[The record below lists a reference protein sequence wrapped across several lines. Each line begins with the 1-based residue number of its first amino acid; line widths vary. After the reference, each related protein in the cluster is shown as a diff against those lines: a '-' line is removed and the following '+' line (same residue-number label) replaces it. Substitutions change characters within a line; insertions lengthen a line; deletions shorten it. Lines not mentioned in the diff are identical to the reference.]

1 MTKTYDVIVIGAGHA
16 GCEAALAA
24 ARMGCDTLVLTM
36 KLDHIALMPCNPSI
50 GGPAKGHLA
59 REVDALGGEMG
70 RNTDKTFI
78 QIRMLN
84 TGKGPAVQA
93 LRAQSDKE
101 MYAREMRRTLERQEG
116 LTAREDLVVGIVLGG
131 GGGPHPRFLAGHRND
146 MGDRRRSD
154 IGGGDGFRLGG
165 GNDGLSEGGWI
176 SLETKSGEAY
186 VGRTVVLTTGTS
198 LAGKI
203 IMGERAY
210 TGGRAG
216 EPAASEI
223 SESLK
228 QLGFVL
234 GRHKTGTPPRLDA
247 RTIDFSK
254 ARIQPGSPT
263 PLHFSF
269 WGANGDSLRFPTPNP
284 VYPKPQESGWRPQMA
299 CYLVSTNPMTHELI
313 TANLDRAPMFNGSI
327 EGVGPR
333 YCPSIEDKVVRFA
346 HKESHGLFLEPEG
359 WQTDEVYLQ
368 GANTSLPE
376 DVQEAFVRSIAGL
389 ERAEILK
396 HGYAIEYD
404 FVLTDQINA
413 TMETKLIPNLF
424 LAGQVCGTSGYEEA
438 AGQGIVAGINAALR
452 VKGRGPMVLRRDQAY
467 LGVMID
473 DLVTRDHFE
482 PYRML
487 TSRAEHR
494 LLLRQDNADL
504 RLAPIGYDVG
514 LLSEGQYRTVEEKRS
529 RVTREMERLGKTYL
543 PQDGSIDPHLVS
555 IGLTPVRKAVT
566 GMEFLRRPEVGYQT
580 AVELGL
586 GDEGLGE
593 EEREQVEIEAKYQD
607 YIERQ
612 GREVERIR
620 RLEQRPIPQDVDYGE
635 IKGLSNEARENLGRF
650 VPLTVGQA
658 SRVPGVRTSDISLLL
673 VHLERGRER
682 VEAT

>member
-1 MTKTYDVIVIGAGHA
+1 MKVYDVIVIGAGHA

-36 KLDHIALMPCNPSI
+36 KLDNIALMPCNPSI

-93 LRAQSDKE
+93 LRAQSDKGL
-101 MYAREMRRTLERQEG
+101 YAREMRKTLERQEG
-116 LTAREDLVVGIVLGG
+116 LTIREELVTGIVKGRGNGDRGCDGASARFLAEHRNDRLAGG
-131 GGGPHPRFLAGHRND
+131 GGIR
-146 MGDRRRSD
+146 
-154 IGGGDGFRLGG
+154 
-165 GNDGLSEGGWI
+165 
-176 SLETKSGEAY
+176 LETKSGEGY

-216 EPAASEI
+216 EPAATEI
-223 SESLK
+223 SRSL
-228 QLGFVL
+228 QGLGFVL

-247 RTIDFSK
+247 RSIDFEK
-254 ARIQPGSPT
+254 ALIQPGSPT

-269 WGANGDSLRFPTPNP
+269 WGCDDESLRFPAPNP
-284 VYPKPQESGWRPQMA
+284 VYPAGPESGWRSQMA
-299 CYLVSTNPMTHELI
+299 CYLVSTNAKTHEVI
-313 TANLDRAPMFNGSI
+313 TSNLDRAPMFNGSI

-346 HKESHGLFLEPEG
+346 HKDSHGLFLEPEG
-359 WQTDEVYLQ
+359 WETNEVYLQ

-396 HGYAIEYD
+396 PGYAIEYD

-413 TMETKLIPNLF
+413 TMESKLVPNLF

-438 AGQGIVAGINAALR
+438 AGQGIVAGINAALK
-452 VKGRGPMVLRRDQAY
+452 VKGRKPLILRRDQAY

-494 LLLRQDNADL
+494 LLLRQDNADQ
-504 RLAPIGYDVG
+504 RLAPIGYEVG
-514 LLSEGQYRTVEEKRS
+514 LLGTDQYRMVEEKRD
-529 RVTREMERLGKTYL
+529 RVARELGRLGGTYL
-543 PQDGSIDPHLVS
+543 PQDGSMDARLES
-555 IGLTPVRKAVT
+555 RGLAPVRKAVT
-566 GMEFLRRPEVGYQT
+566 AAEFLRRPEVDYNT
-580 AVELGL
+580 ALALGL
-586 GDEGLGE
+586 GDWELNE
-593 EEREQVEIEAKYQD
+593 ECRSQVEIEAKYRE
-607 YIERQ
+607 YIARQ
-612 GREVERIR
+612 SREVERIR
-620 RLEQRPIPQDVDYGE
+620 RLEEQPISGDVDYAE
-635 IKGLSNEARENLGRF
+635 VRGLSNEAKDNLSKF
-650 VPLTVGQA
+650 LPLTVGQA
-658 SRVPGVRTSDISLLL
+658 SRVPGVGTSDISLLL
-673 VHLERGRER
+673 VHLERKRER
-682 VEAT
+682 VKAVCLRIKGSAMGEAVRRG

>member
-1 MTKTYDVIVIGAGHA
+1 MTKIYDVIVIGAGHA

-101 MYAREMRRTLERQEG
+101 MYAREMRRILEAQEG
-116 LTAREDLVVGIVLGG
+116 LTVREALVTGIGVGGWEWRGEVEGEG
-131 GGGPHPRFLAGHRND
+131 ASPRFLAGHRND
-146 MGDRRRSD
+146 ISN
-154 IGGGDGFRLGG
+154 GGR
-165 GNDGLSEGGWI
+165 NDGVGGLI
-176 SLETKSGEAY
+176 RLETKSGEGY

-203 IMGERAY
+203 ILGERAY

-254 ARIQPGSPT
+254 AKIQPGSPI

-269 WGANGDSLRFPTPNP
+269 WGCNDTDLAYPTPNP
-284 VYPKPQESGWRPQMA
+284 VYPAPPESQWRPQMA
-299 CYLVSTNPMTHELI
+299 CYLVSTNPRTHELI

-346 HKESHGLFLEPEG
+346 HKDSHGLFLEPEG
-359 WQTDEVYLQ
+359 WETNEVYLQ

-376 DVQEAFVRSIAGL
+376 DVQDAFVRSIAGL
-389 ERAEILK
+389 EHAEILK
-396 HGYAIEYD
+396 YGYAIEYD

-413 TMETKLIPNLF
+413 TMETKLVPNLF

-494 LLLRQDNADL
+494 LLLRQDNADI

-514 LLSEGQYRTVEEKRS
+514 LLSEDQYRTVEEKRS
-529 RVTREMERLGKTYL
+529 QVTREMERLSKTYL

-566 GMEFLRRPEVGYQT
+566 GLEFLRRPEVGYQT

-620 RLEQRPIPQDVDYGE
+620 RLEQRPIPQDLDYRE
-635 IKGLSNEARENLGRF
+635 IKGLSNEARENLDRF

-658 SRVPGVRTSDISLLL
+658 SRVPGVRTSDVSLLL

-682 VEAT
+682 VKVT

>member
-1 MTKTYDVIVIGAGHA
+1 MSKTYDVIVIGAGHA

-101 MYAREMRRTLERQEG
+101 MYAREMRRTLEGQEG
-116 LTAREDLVVGIVLGG
+116 LTVREALVTGIEVGG
-131 GGGPHPRFLAGHRND
+131 GLRDGASPGFLAGPRN
-146 MGDRRRSD
+146 GSLA
-154 IGGGDGFRLGG
+154 GDGGIR
-165 GNDGLSEGGWI
+165 
-176 SLETKSGEAY
+176 LETKSGDGY

-223 SESLK
+223 AQSLK
-228 QLGFVL
+228 NLGFVL

-247 RTIDFSK
+247 RTIDFSRAK
-254 ARIQPGSPT
+254 IQPGSPT

-269 WGANGDSLRFPTPNP
+269 WGSDDSGMKFPKPNP
-284 VYPKPQESGWRPQMA
+284 VYPAPPESGWRPQMA
-299 CYLVSTNPMTHELI
+299 CYLVSTNSRTHELI

-346 HKESHGLFLEPEG
+346 HKDSHGLFLEPEG
-359 WQTDEVYLQ
+359 WETNEVYLQ

-376 DVQEAFVRSIAGL
+376 DVQDAFVKSIAGL

-413 TMETKLIPNLF
+413 TMETKLVPNLF

-452 VKGRGPMVLRRDQAY
+452 VKGRGPFVLRRDQAY

-514 LLSEGQYRTVEEKRS
+514 LLNEEQYQTVERKRA
-529 RVTREMERLGKTYL
+529 RVSREMERLGKTYL
-543 PQDGSIDPHLVS
+543 PQDGSIDRQLA
-555 IGLTPVRKAVT
+555 GFGMAPVRKAVT
-566 GMEFLRRPEVGYQT
+566 GLEFLCRPEVGYRT

-620 RLEQRPIPQDVDYGE
+620 RLEQRPVPQDVDYGE
-635 IKGLSNEARENLGRF
+635 IKGLSNEARENLARF

-658 SRVPGVRTSDISLLL
+658 TRVPGVSTSDVSLLL
-673 VHLERGRER
+673 VHLERKKDR
-682 VEAT
+682 VTSACLLIKGSAMGEAVRRG

>member
-36 KLDHIALMPCNPSI
+36 KLEHIALMPCNPSI

-101 MYAREMRRTLERQEG
+101 MYAREMRRMLEGQAG
-116 LTAREDLVVGIVLGG
+116 LTVKEALVTDIEVPGGEWLGDEKG
-131 GGGPHPRFLAGHRND
+131 DGASPRFLAGHRYD
-146 MGDRRRSD
+146 M
-154 IGGGDGFRLGG
+154 IGGPLD
-165 GNDGLSEGGWI
+165 DGLSGNGWI
-176 SLETKSGEAY
+176 RLETKSGEGY
-186 VGRTVVLTTGTS
+186 VGKTVVLTTGTS

-228 QLGFVL
+228 RLGFVL

-254 ARIQPGSPT
+254 AKIQPGSPT

-284 VYPKPQESGWRPQMA
+284 VYPKPPESGWRPQMA
-299 CYLVSTNPMTHELI
+299 CYLVSTNPRTHELI

-346 HKESHGLFLEPEG
+346 HKDSHGLFLEPEG
-359 WQTDEVYLQ
+359 WQTNEVYLQ

-376 DVQEAFVRSIAGL
+376 DVQEAFVRSIVGL
-389 ERAEILK
+389 ERAEIVK

-413 TMETKLIPNLF
+413 TMETKLVPNLF

-504 RLAPIGYDVG
+504 RLAPIGFDVG
-514 LLSEGQYRTVEEKRS
+514 LLSEEQYRTVEDKRA

-566 GMEFLRRPEVGYQT
+566 GLEFLRRPEVGYQT
-580 AVELGL
+580 AVELGI

-620 RLEQRPIPQDVDYGE
+620 RLEQRPIPQDVDYRT
-635 IKGLSNEARENLGRF
+635 IKGLSNEARENLRRF

-682 VEAT
+682 VKVT

>member
-1 MTKTYDVIVIGAGHA
+1 MTKIYDVIVIGAGHA

-101 MYAREMRRTLERQEG
+101 MYAREMRRTLEGQER
-116 LTAREDLVVGIVLGG
+116 LTVREALVTGIVPGG
-131 GGGPHPRFLAGHRND
+131 GEWFGDEKGDGASPRFLAGHRND
-146 MGDRRRSD
+146 MT
-154 IGGGDGFRLGG
+154 GGPLNDSLAGGRL
-165 GNDGLSEGGWI
+165 I
-176 SLETKSGEAY
+176 RLETKSGEGY

-216 EPAASEI
+216 EPAATEI

-254 ARIQPGSPT
+254 AKIQPGSPT

-284 VYPKPQESGWRPQMA
+284 VYPKPPESGWRPQMA
-299 CYLVSTNPMTHELI
+299 CYLVSTNPRTHELI

-359 WQTDEVYLQ
+359 WETNEVYLQ

-376 DVQEAFVRSIAGL
+376 DVQEAFVRSIVGL

-413 TMETKLIPNLF
+413 TMETKLVPNLF

-494 LLLRQDNADL
+494 LLLRQDNADIWL
-504 RLAPIGYDVG
+504 SPIGYDVG
-514 LLSEGQYRTVEEKRS
+514 LTQ
-529 RVTREMERLGKTYL
+529 
-543 PQDGSIDPHLVS
+543 
-555 IGLTPVRKAVT
+555 
-566 GMEFLRRPEVGYQT
+566 
-580 AVELGL
+580 
-586 GDEGLGE
+586 
-593 EEREQVEIEAKYQD
+593 
-607 YIERQ
+607 
-612 GREVERIR
+612 
-620 RLEQRPIPQDVDYGE
+620 
-635 IKGLSNEARENLGRF
+635 
-650 VPLTVGQA
+650 
-658 SRVPGVRTSDISLLL
+658 
-673 VHLERGRER
+673 
-682 VEAT
+682 